1 MGEAATGDRYPNITS
16 SAKQEDIMAQTLAI
30 EKNITTLN
38 QLQAKF
44 NLTHRN
50 DDQFF
55 SQWFEG
61 LSELTEKEKQS
72 LDVIKQQYFYQRADG
87 PLGEGAVK
95 MMILSKL
102 LDLAGFYDPPF
113 RFPTETSVEIA
124 VEAQDEILR
133 ARIDALVVQEQLW
146 VLVIESKRTT
156 FAIDV
161 ALPQALAYMI
171 AKPNPERP
179 VFGLVTNGGQFIF
192 IKLLQSP
199 QPQYGLSDD
208 FSLYRR
214 HNQLYDVLQIL
225 KRIGQ
230 IISR

>member
-1 MGEAATGDRYPNITS
+1 VSAIAYSRITS
-16 SAKQEDIMAQTLAI
+16 NAKQEDIMTRTLAI

-44 NLTHRN
+44 NLRRTD

-55 SQWFEG
+55 SEWFEG

-87 PLGEGAVK
+87 PLAEGAVK
-95 MMILSKL
+95 MVILSKL
-102 LDLAGFYDPPF
+102 LDMAGFYDPPF
-113 RFPTETSVEIA
+113 RFLTETSVEIA
-124 VEAQDEILR
+124 VEDQDEILR
-133 ARIDALVVQEQLW
+133 GRIDALVVQEQLW

-156 FAIDV
+156 FDIDV
-161 ALPQALAYMI
+161 ALPQALAYMM
-171 AKPNPERP
+171 ANPNPQRP
-179 VFGLVTNGGQFIF
+179 IFGLVTNGGHFIF
-192 IKLLQSP
+192 IKLVQSQ
-199 QPQYGLSDD
+199 QPHYDLSDD

-230 IISR
+230 IITQP